1 MQLAGR
7 LSRTTLGDVLGALY
21 RGRATGILEL
31 IECGNSS
38 CSRTHRIHLSY
49 GLVRDIESNIA
60 TEARVVDTRVSL
72 DPSGEMQQRQRSRLD
87 ALFRLNDARLA
98 FRIADVRRIH
108 EPVSPLGPGDFLHGR
123 PRFRDAGSRRF
134 GASARD
140 DVPARRRDPA
150 RVRALRALGLAENA
164 DKTDVSRAFRA
175 LAARYHP
182 DRFPGADERERAE
195 LMRRFAELSAAY
207 HTLVA

>member
-7 LSRTTLGDVLGALY
+7 LSLTTLGDVLGALY

-31 IECGNSS
+31 TECGAPSG
-38 CSRTHRIHLSY
+38 RTHRIHLSY
-49 GLVRDIESNIA
+49 GLVRDVESNI
-60 TEARVVDTRVSL
+60 EARVIDMRVSF
-72 DPSGEMQQRQRSRLD
+72 DASRDMHQRQRSRLE

-98 FRIADVRRIH
+98 FRIADLRRIY
-108 EPVSPLGPGDFLHGR
+108 EPVAPLGPVEFLHGR
-123 PRFRDAGSRRF
+123 PRFRDAGARRF
-134 GASARD
+134 GASPRD

-150 RVRALRALGLAENA
+150 RVRALKTLGLAENA
-164 DKTDVSRAFRA
+164 DKTAVSRAFRA
-175 LAARYHP
+175 LASRYHP
-182 DRFPGADERERAE
+182 DRFPGADEHERAE